1 MNLVFSVLVVLA
13 VNALP
18 LWGFFGWE
26 LQVSQLLILFWAEN
40 LLQTVLVG
48 ARMWLHR
55 RLTRKRGHWNVRQ
68 QVITTTKTRQGFGSG
83 RLLNAT
89 THKVKANGSALA
101 AFALGAGVLTAGH
114 AIFVGLLVF
123 LLAPKDGSGFVLLSP
138 DLLKS
143 LGILGLTLGAGFLSD
158 LPGISE
164 RPYAWIRKMNEWVLG
179 RVVAIHLILLG
190 GMFAIAF
197 FKAPTPI
204 LIALVVIKLMAD
216 LSSVVPQMKTGQK
229 PPGCL
234 LFLNR
239 FNKPGEESFDA
250 YWARS
255 HQQEEEQNA
264 RDEEVVS
271 EEELER
277 IRSQS

>member
-1 MNLVFSVLVVLA
+1 MNLVISVLVILA

-48 ARMWLHR
+48 ARMLLHR
-55 RLTRKRGHWNVRQ
+55 RLTRKRGHWNVRM
-68 QVITTTKTRQGFGSG
+68 QVVTTTKTRQGFGTSKVLG
-83 RLLNAT
+83 AT
-89 THKVKANGSALA
+89 SHKVKQNGSAFA
-101 AFALGAGVLTAGH
+101 AFALGAGVLTVGH
-114 AIFVGLLVF
+114 ALLVGILAH
-123 LLAPKDGSGFVLLSP
+123 LLAPKNDPGFVLFSP
-138 DLLKS
+138 DLEKS
-143 LGILGLTLGAGFLSD
+143 LGILGLTLLAGFFTD

-164 RPYAWIRKMNEWVLG
+164 RPYAWIRKMSEWVLG

-197 FKAPTPI
+197 FKAPTPVF
-204 LIALVVIKLMAD
+204 IALVVIKLMAD

-239 FNKPGEESFDA
+239 FNKSGEESFDA
-250 YWARS
+250 YWARA
-255 HQQEEEQNA
+255 HQQDEEQNA
-264 RDEEVVS
+264 RDEELVS
-271 EEELER
+271 EEELAR
-277 IRSQS
+277 IRSRS